1 MLFFFI
7 SVKSF
12 YVQPQDSPTM
22 VKINAIFPCHLQLV
36 HSEVRLISAMD
47 GKVLGMWPFK
57 CIRRYKFDGNV
68 FCIEAGRKAPTG
80 QGLFQFISNECS
92 EIYRVMDNI
101 IRSKAVDPTTQRP
114 ASSKIQKAPRE
125 KHNLVRKTQSVPPTP
140 PKPIELHYDY
150 ASPECNIL
158 GLPDS
163 NAPQASISTLPKQ
176 CPSTERGLEAEN
188 SYDVL
193 YPIDPSP
200 KDDSFESHF
209 SNLPDTMSKLEQSNS
224 YDTLQFNTLSTSQ
237 GNNDFQAQASGGV
250 YDTLQFDQHDGK
262 ASHVKGGRSGSYDKL
277 QFNRSPNNLT
287 SFEGGTC
294 GDNKTDGFESCDG
307 TTSDNVYNTLSHL
320 QVSQPADHANVNTYD
335 SLADSS
341 SSCQPNANTYDS
353 LADTKTSVERLPD
366 HMTDKRPKH
375 PVPEKPVAPARPP
388 PRKKLG
394 GSQDKVAQS
403 KKPAAPS
410 KPVRVPKQRR
420 DSPDS
425 NDGNSAPNT
434 TQENLK
440 EIMQQKLTQPD
451 DDNGAYATI
460 DHDYASIDYSKVA
473 KSDSEPPT
481 DAVYSEPY
489 NPGSKPI
496 PSNVPKPAKLKVKT
510 PKVMKN
516 IFRKNQALPKPKTPT
531 DGDVHFA
538 DELKRKL
545 GNQLKKSDGATTRG
559 GPSTRTDSSSPAT
572 AQGHNPDEGIYDEVN
587 NSTNTYSLPFDKEMD
602 V

>member
-1 MLFFFI
+1 
-7 SVKSF
+7 
-12 YVQPQDSPTM
+12 
-22 VKINAIFPCHLQLV
+22 
-36 HSEVRLISAMD
+36 MD

-101 IRSKAVDPTTQRP
+101 IRSKAVDPTMQRP
-114 ASSKIQKAPRE
+114 ASAKAQKAAE
-125 KHNLVRKTQSVPPTP
+125 KHNRVRKTQSVPPTP
-140 PKPIELHYDY
+140 PKSNELHYDY
-150 ASPECNIL
+150 ATPQCNIP

-176 CPSTERGLEAEN
+176 SPSTERGLEADN

-193 YPIDPSP
+193 YPVDPSP
-200 KDDSFESHF
+200 KDYSFESHF
-209 SNLPDTMSKLEQSNS
+209 SNLPDTISKLEQNNS
-224 YDTLQFNTLSTSQ
+224 YDTLRFDTSSTSQ
-237 GNNDFQAQASGGV
+237 GNGDVQVQGSGGV

-262 ASHVKGGRSGSYDKL
+262 ASHLKGGRSGSYDKL

-287 SFEGGTC
+287 LSFEDGTC
-294 GDNKTDGFESCDG
+294 GDNKTNGFESCDG
-307 TTSDNVYNTLSHL
+307 ITSDNVYNTLSHL
-320 QVSQPADHANVNTYD
+320 QISQPAGHADANTYD
-335 SLADSS
+335 SLADST

-366 HMTDKRPKH
+366 HTDKRPKH

-394 GSQDKVAQS
+394 GSQDKVPQS

-425 NDGNSAPNT
+425 NDGNAAANT
-434 TQENLK
+434 TQGNRK
-440 EIMQQKLTQPD
+440 EIIQQKLTQPD
-451 DDNGAYATI
+451 DDNGTYATI

-473 KSDSEPPT
+473 KSDSEPSA
-481 DAVYSEPY
+481 DAVYSQPY
-489 NPGSKPI
+489 DPGSKPI
-496 PSNVPKPAKLKVKT
+496 PSNLPKPAKLKLKA

-516 IFRKNQALPKPKTPT
+516 IFKKTQALPKPKTPT
-531 DGDVHFA
+531 DGDVPFA
-538 DELKRKL
+538 NELKRKL
-545 GNQLKKSDGATTRG
+545 SDQLKKSDAATIRG
-559 GPSTRTDSSSPAT
+559 GTDSNSPAT
-572 AQGHNPDEGIYDEVN
+572 TQGRNADEGIYDEVN
-587 NSTNTYSLPFDKEMD
+587 NSANTYSLPFDKEMD